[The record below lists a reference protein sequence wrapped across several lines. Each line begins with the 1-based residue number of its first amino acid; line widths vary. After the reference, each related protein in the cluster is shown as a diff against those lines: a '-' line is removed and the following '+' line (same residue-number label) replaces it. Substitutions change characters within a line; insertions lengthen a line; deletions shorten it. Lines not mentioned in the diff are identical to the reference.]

1 MTLTVPHQAKQS
13 EVTKQHAFPES
24 EHIEALKP
32 KQGIPESD
40 EIEQTDAGAYVWLV
54 ALTAS
59 IGGMLFGY
67 DTGII
72 SAVLMI
78 TSLCSAG
85 SFLGAIIAGLTADK
99 YGRKGPMYVGC
110 ALFTIGAIL
119 QASAYSVP
127 QMAVGRLIVGLGVGS
142 AAMIVPAYIAEI
154 APMKYRGRMVG
165 LNNVSIT
172 GGQVISYAI
181 GAAFASVPHGW
192 RYMVGLGGVPSILL
206 AILLP
211 LCPESPRQL
220 ISHGKVEE
228 AANVLHRIFSNAS
241 EEQVSAK
248 IQLISET
255 VQEAQLSTQGR
266 SRWDIVK
273 ELHKNPAHFRA
284 LVCACGLIGFS
295 NPVAVSLVVSG
306 TNMVSACINMLLVDP
321 VGRRRLLVSTA
332 WGMAAGLLAVAISFV
347 YIPVNLD
354 TLEVQD
360 NTITPPAIVVLVFII
375 WFVAFYGVSIGNTA
389 WMSADF
395 FSTEVRAIG
404 TMYMT
409 CCCWGSNLIVSS
421 TFLSMMKGITPSG
434 AFGFYAGLCFVGWIL
449 IIFFYPEMSGLTLE
463 ESQEV
468 FQHGFGVRYARQLRK
483 DRRRGGE

>member
-1 MTLTVPHQAKQS
+1 MARRLPWHTS
-13 EVTKQHAFPES
+13 C
-24 EHIEALKP
+24 
-32 KQGIPESD
+32 D
-40 EIEQTDAGAYVWLV
+40 EIEQTNTGAYVWLLT
-54 ALTAS
+54 LTAT
-59 IGGMLFGY
+59 IGGMLFRY
-67 DTGII
+67 ETGMI
-72 SAVLMI
+72 SAVVMI

-85 SFLGAIIAGLTADK
+85 SFLGAIIADLTADK
-99 YGRKGPMYVGC
+99 YGRKGPTYVGC
-110 ALFTIGAIL
+110 ALFTIGAIR

-127 QMAVGRLIVGLGVGS
+127 QMAVGRLIVGHGVGS
-142 AAMIVPAYIAEI
+142 AEMIVPAYIAEI

-172 GGQVISYAI
+172 GGQVISYDI

-192 RYMVGLGGVPSILL
+192 HYMVGLGGVPSILL
-206 AILLP
+206 AVLLP
-211 LCPESPRQL
+211 LCPESPCQL

-228 AANVLHRIFSNAS
+228 AANVLHRISSNAS

-255 VQEAQLSTQGR
+255 VQEAQLSSQGR

-295 NPVAVSLVVSG
+295 NAVAVSLVVSG
-306 TNMVSACINMLLVDP
+306 TNMVSACINMLL
-321 VGRRRLLVSTA
+321 LSTA
-332 WGMAAGLLAVAISFV
+332 WGMAAGLLAVAISFI
-347 YIPVNLD
+347 YIPANLD

-360 NTITPPAIVVLVFII
+360 NTITAPAIVGLVFII
-375 WFVAFYGVSIGNTA
+375 WFIASYGSCH
-389 WMSADF
+389 WDC
-395 FSTEVRAIG
+395 
-404 TMYMT
+404 T
-409 CCCWGSNLIVSS
+409 CYCWGSNLIVSS

-468 FQHGFGVRYARQLRK
+468 FQHGFGVKYARQLRK
-483 DRRRGGE
+483 ERRRGGE

>member
-1 MTLTVPHQAKQS
+1 
-13 EVTKQHAFPES
+13 
-24 EHIEALKP
+24 
-32 KQGIPESD
+32 
-40 EIEQTDAGAYVWLV
+40 
-54 ALTAS
+54 
-59 IGGMLFGY
+59 
-67 DTGII
+67 
-72 SAVLMI
+72 
-78 TSLCSAG
+78 
-85 SFLGAIIAGLTADK
+85 
-99 YGRKGPMYVGC
+99 
-110 ALFTIGAIL
+110 
-119 QASAYSVP
+119 
-127 QMAVGRLIVGLGVGS
+127 MAVGRLIVGLGVGS

-172 GGQVISYAI
+172 GGQAISYAI

-192 RYMVGLGGVPSILL
+192 RYMVGLGGVSSILL

-220 ISHGKVEE
+220 ISYGKVEE

-248 IQLISET
+248 IQLIIET

-273 ELHKNPAHFRA
+273 ELNRNPAHFRA
-284 LVCACGLIGFS
+284 LVCAFGFS
-295 NPVAVSLVVSG
+295 NPVAVNLVVSG
-306 TNMVSACINMLLVDP
+306 TNMVSACINMPPVDP
-321 VGRRRLLVSTA
+321 VGRRCLLVSTA

-347 YIPVNLD
+347 YIPVSLD

-360 NTITPPAIVVLVFII
+360 NTITPTAIVVLVFII
-375 WFVAFYGVSIGNTA
+375 WFVAFYGVSFGNTA

-404 TMYMT
+404 TMFMT
-409 CCCWGSNLIVSS
+409 CCCWGSDLIASS
-421 TFLSMMKGITPSG
+421 AFLSMMKGITPSG
-434 AFGFYAGLCFVGWIL
+434 ASGFYACLCFIGWIL

-483 DRRRGGE
+483 ERRRGGE